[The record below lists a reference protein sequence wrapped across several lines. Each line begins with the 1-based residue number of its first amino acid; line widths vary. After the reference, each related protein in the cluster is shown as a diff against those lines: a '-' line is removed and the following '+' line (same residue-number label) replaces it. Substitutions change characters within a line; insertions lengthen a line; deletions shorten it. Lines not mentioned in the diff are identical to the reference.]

1 MQIISLIAQKG
12 GTGKTT
18 LSLSLAVAAQKAGKS
33 VVIIDLDPQASAANW
48 ADRREEGA
56 PVAISTQVGRL
67 QNVIETASENGV
79 DFIIIDTPPKSESA
93 SLAAAKVADLILV
106 PCRPQIYDLETI
118 PATKEIISLAGDKPA
133 LVVMNAVPPQGK
145 RHEEAKQVIEN
156 FGLPVA
162 PKAFVHRAAFGDA
175 PNAGLTALEYE
186 PDGKAAEE
194 IRGLYRMVTK
204 ILKDENSTTTAKKKS
219 EVKNGKKKS
228 TRRVA

>member
-18 LSLSLAVAAQKAGKS
+18 LSLSLAVAAHKAGKS

-56 PVAISTQVGRL
+56 PVAVSAQVSRL
-67 QNVIETASENGV
+67 QNVIETAAENGV
-79 DFIIIDTPPKSESA
+79 DFVVIDTPPKSESA
-93 SLAAAKVADLILV
+93 SLAAAKAADLILV

-133 LVVMNAVPPQGK
+133 IVVMNAVPPQGK
-145 RHEEAKQVIEN
+145 RHEEAKQVIESL
-156 FGLPVA
+156 GLPVA
-162 PKAFVHRAAFGDA
+162 SKAFIQRAAFGDA
-175 PNAGLTALEYE
+175 PNEGLTALEYE
-186 PDGKAAEE
+186 PDGKAAQE
-194 IRGLYRMVTK
+194 IKALYRMVSKMLEGTDTEKKTK
-204 ILKDENSTTTAKKKS
+204 KQR

-228 TRRVA
+228 SRRAA